1 MKKSGVG
8 SVGALLLGLGLLS
21 GCTMQGPGNLK
32 VHEVLFYGASQERLA
47 WVYGTL
53 SGGRGSLSIAGQTV
67 ELKAQLSDALAT
79 PDSLSVAGKATYN
92 GKTSALSPISSVSQQ
107 GNTYAVSAAQ
117 NLAATYLVSGGSWF
131 KLSGAL
137 SAGAQVQ
144 ANAQPI
150 SGLGGAGNLTSEEAA
165 VISRR
170 LAAQPNLI
178 VTVLPSG
185 ELPDAPLKIDPAPGE
200 TLQTGLYL
208 QTLQAS
214 ASATPTPGGTVSDSN
229 GSGSVNV
236 RELGSGNNAQA
247 QSAQV
252 TLATTQSA
260 LSALWS
266 TAYGLQSSPPPVP
279 NLSGQTA
286 VGIFLGSKPT
296 GGYGVSV
303 ASAQASGG
311 VLTINVNVRQPG
323 AGSITT
329 QSLTS
334 PWTIIS
340 VPGQYNSVSV
350 RDQNGQPLGN

>member
-1 MKKSGVG
+1 MAS
-8 SVGALLLGLGLLS
+8 AALLGLGLLS

-53 SGGRGSLSIAGQTV
+53 SGGQGNLSIAGQTV
-67 ELKAQLSDALAT
+67 ELKAQITDALAT
-79 PDSLSVAGKATYN
+79 PGSLSVAGKATYN
-92 GKTSALSPISSVSQQ
+92 GTTSALSPISSVSQQ

-117 NLAATYLVSGGSWF
+117 NLAATYLVSGGNWF

-150 SGLGGAGNLTSEEAA
+150 GGLSGAGNLTPEEAA
-165 VISRR
+165 ALSGR
-170 LAAQPNLI
+170 LATQPNLI
-178 VTVLPSG
+178 VTVLPT
-185 ELPDAPLKIDPAPGE
+185 EALPDAPLKVEPAPGE

-214 ASATPTPGGTVSDSN
+214 AVAAPTPGGTVSNSN
-229 GSGSVNV
+229 GSGNVNV
-236 RELGSGNNAQA
+236 RELGSGNNARA
-247 QSAQV
+247 ESAQV
-252 TLATTQSA
+252 TLASTQSDLA
-260 LSALWS
+260 ALWS
-266 TAYGLQSSPPPVP
+266 AAYGLQSSPPPTP
-279 NLSGQTA
+279 NLNGQTA

-303 ASAQASGG
+303 QSAQASGD
-311 VLTINVNVRQPG
+311 VLTITVNVRQPG

-340 VPGQYNSVSV
+340 VPGQYRSAQV